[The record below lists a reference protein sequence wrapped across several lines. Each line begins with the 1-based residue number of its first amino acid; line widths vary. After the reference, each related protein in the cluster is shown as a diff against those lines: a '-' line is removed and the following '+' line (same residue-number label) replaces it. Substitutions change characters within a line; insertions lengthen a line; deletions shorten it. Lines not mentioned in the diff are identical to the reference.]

1 MKDLAAG
8 LGEKLEEFMALARTG
23 AARSS
28 TDAAMVSAFEQSP
41 HCTVLADGVSLKI
54 VGSNEAMR
62 RALGYGARDLLQLS
76 LADIFHRAGEGDS
89 FQQLLR
95 SPDPKVPLRAQQR
108 SSKGRLADVEIVGYR
123 VDTPRRPLLAFMTQ
137 DITLRARFEARLL
150 ERQGHLDH
158 LAHHDSLTGLPNR
171 LYLSAQL
178 PNAID
183 SARRTGKGLAVFC
196 LDLDRFKHINDSRGH
211 EIGDLLLTAVA
222 QRLRALIR
230 DDDLV
235 IRMGGDEFIVV
246 LRDVPDQQ
254 YVDETAMRLME
265 AIARPFDIDGQS
277 LTATASIGISQYP
290 RDGADMAALLR
301 QSDTA
306 MYDAKHCGRNNC
318 QNFNPNME
326 RRLKQRALIEGQLRE
341 ALLTGQLDVHYQ
353 PVVDLVSQ
361 RIVALE
367 SLVRWKHP
375 VRGFIA
381 PAHFIGVAEE
391 TGLIVPI
398 GDFVLQRVLDD
409 ADRWRRSGGTLVP
422 ISMNISATQLLRSN
436 LPKALSQTTQAHG
449 FQPSLLQIELTE
461 NALFE
466 RREGR
471 NNTRGQ
477 DTLSSLREM
486 GVHIS
491 IDDFGTGFSSLAHLK
506 RWRVDSLKIDRSFV
520 RDLTN
525 DPSDL
530 AIVGAITAMAR
541 HLDLPVIAEGIEGW
555 RQLSKLRELGCHF
568 AQGHLFS
575 KPVPA
580 SQVLP
585 YLKDRPID
593 LAGFDPNAETLEATG
608 LHGALLEE
616 LLLSKTGS

>member
-23 AARSS
+23 TSRSS
-28 TDAAMVSAFEQSP
+28 TDVEMVSAFEQSP

-62 RALGYGARDLLQLS
+62 RALGYSARDLLQLS
-76 LADIFHRAGEGDS
+76 VADIFHHTGEGDS
-89 FQQLLR
+89 LLQLLR
-95 SPDPKVPLRAQQR
+95 SPDPKVPLRAKQR
-108 SSKGRLADVEIVGYR
+108 SNKGRLTDVEIVGYR
-123 VDTPRRPLLAFMTQ
+123 VDTSRRPLLAFMTQ

-150 ERQGHLDH
+150 ERQGQLDH

-178 PNAID
+178 PNAIE
-183 SARRTGKGLAVFC
+183 SARRTDKSLAVLC

-211 EIGDLLLTAVA
+211 EIGDLLLSAVA
-222 QRLRALIR
+222 ERLRALVR
-230 DDDLV
+230 EEDLV

-254 YVDETAMRLME
+254 YVDEAAVRLLE
-265 AIARPFDIDGQS
+265 VIARPFDIGGQS
-277 LTATASIGISQYP
+277 LAVTASIGISQYP
-290 RDGADMAALLR
+290 RDGADMGALLR

-525 DPSDL
+525 DPGDL
-530 AIVGAITAMAR
+530 AVVGAITAMAR

-555 RQLSKLRELGCHF
+555 QQLSKLRELGCHF

-585 YLKDRPID
+585 YLKDGLID

>member
-8 LGEKLEEFMALARTG
+8 LGEKLEEFMARARTS

-28 TDAAMVSAFEQSP
+28 TDAEMVSAFEQSP
-41 HCTVLADGVSLKI
+41 HCTVLADGASLRI

-95 SPDPKVPLRAQQR
+95 SPDPKVPWRAQQR

-123 VDTPRRPLLAFMTQ
+123 VDSPRRPLLAFMTQ

-171 LYLSAQL
+171 LYLSGQL
-178 PNAID
+178 PNAIE
-183 SARRTGKGLAVFC
+183 SARRTGKALAVLC

-230 DDDLV
+230 EDDLV
-235 IRMGGDEFIVV
+235 VRMGGDEFIVV

-254 YVDETAMRLME
+254 YIDETAMRLME
-265 AIARPFDIDGQS
+265 VIVRPFDIGGQS
-277 LTATASIGISQYP
+277 LAVTASIGISQYP
-290 RDGADMAALLR
+290 RDGVDMGALLR

-306 MYDAKHCGRNNC
+306 MYDAKQCGRNNC
-318 QNFNPNME
+318 QNFNPGME
-326 RRLKQRALIEGQLRE
+326 RRLKQRAFIEEQLRE

-381 PAHFIGVAEE
+381 PAHFIGIAEE

-398 GDFVLQRVLDD
+398 GDFVLQRILDD
-409 ADRWRRSGGTLVP
+409 AVRWREGGGALVP
-422 ISMNISATQLLRSN
+422 ISMNVSATQLLRSN
-436 LPKALSQTTQAHG
+436 LPQLLSQTTRAHG

-461 NALFE
+461 STLFE

-486 GVHIS
+486 GVHIA

-555 RQLSKLRELGCHF
+555 QQLSKLRELGCHF

>member
-8 LGEKLEEFMALARTG
+8 LGEKLEEFMALARNG

-28 TDAAMVSAFEQSP
+28 TDAEIVSAFDQSP
-41 HCTVLADGVSLKI
+41 HCTLLADSTSLRI
-54 VGSNEAMR
+54 VGCNQSMR
-62 RALGYGARDLLQLS
+62 RALGFSARDLLQLTV
-76 LADIFHRAGEGDS
+76 ADVFQRAGEGDA
-89 FQQLLR
+89 FLQLLR
-95 SPDPKVPLRAQQR
+95 SPDPMVPLRAQQR
-108 SSKGRLADVEIVGYR
+108 TSKGKLVDVEIVGYR
-123 VDTPRRPLLAFMTQ
+123 IDSPRRPLLAFLTQ

-150 ERQGHLDH
+150 EKQGHLDH
-158 LAHHDSLTGLPNR
+158 LAHHDPLTGLPNR
-171 LYLSAQL
+171 LYLSAHL

-183 SARRTGKGLAVFC
+183 AARRGGKALAVLC

-222 QRLRALIR
+222 QRLRALVR
-230 DDDLV
+230 EDDLV
-235 IRMGGDEFIVV
+235 VRMGGDEFIVV
-246 LRDVPDQQ
+246 LREVPDQQ
-254 YVDETAMRLME
+254 HVDETAMHLME
-265 AIARPFDIDGQS
+265 MIARPFDIGGQS
-277 LTATASIGISQYP
+277 VAITASIGISQYP
-290 RDGADMAALLR
+290 RDGADMGALLR

-306 MYDAKHCGRNNC
+306 MYDAKQCGRDNC
-318 QNFNPNME
+318 QSFNPMME
-326 RRLKQRALIEGQLRE
+326 RRLKQRAVIEGQLRE

-353 PVVDLVSQ
+353 PIVDLVSQ
-361 RIVALE
+361 RVVALE
-367 SLVRWKHP
+367 SLLRWRHP

-381 PAHFIGVAEE
+381 PAHFIGIAEE

-398 GDFVLQRVLDD
+398 GDFVLQRVLAD
-409 ADRWRRSGGTLVP
+409 AVRWRDSGGSLVP

-436 LPKALSQTTQAHG
+436 LPKLLSQSTRAHG
-449 FQPSLLQIELTE
+449 FEPSLLQIELTE
-461 NALFE
+461 SALFE

-471 NNTRGQ
+471 NHTRGQ

-486 GVHIS
+486 GVHIA

-541 HLDLPVIAEGIEGW
+541 HLDVPVTAEGIEGW
-555 RQLSKLRELGCHF
+555 QQLAKLRELGCHF

-575 KPVPA
+575 KAVPA
-580 SQVLP
+580 SQILP
-585 YLKDRPID
+585 YLKGGLID
-593 LAGFDPNAETLEATG
+593 LAGFDPNAETLESTG

-616 LLLSKTGS
+616 LLFSKTGS